1 MERPDTSTLHPG
13 PLAYRWGMVLSRPFF
28 IGVAGGSGSGKTTVA
43 ESLATMVGAEHL
55 ALIPLDA
62 YYVARHHLPIEE
74 RARANYDH
82 PNAFD
87 WDLLDEHLAFLG
99 AGQTVPVP
107 VYDYTVHDRSSE
119 VLMVAPRR
127 LVVLEG
133 ILVLS
138 EARIR
143 ERLDLKVF
151 VDIDADLRFIRRME
165 RDVAQRGRSPQ
176 SVVDQY
182 LDTVRPSHMQFVEPS
197 KRYAD
202 VIVPHGGRNDA
213 AVDVLVARLRE
224 LVADL

>member
-1 MERPDTSTLHPG
+1 VEPADTSTLHG
-13 PLAYRWGMVLSRPFF
+13 EVLTYGGSMVSRRPFF

-43 ESLATMVGAEHL
+43 DRLATMLGAEHL

-62 YYVARHHLPIEE
+62 YYVARSEQSIAE
-74 RARANYDH
+74 RSQANYDH

-87 WDLLDEHLAFLG
+87 WELLDTHLALLG
-99 AGQTVPVP
+99 GGKPAPVP
-107 VYDYTVHDRSSE
+107 VYDYAIHDRSPH
-119 VLMVAPRR
+119 VDMVVPRSI
-127 LVVLEG
+127 VVLEG

-143 ERLDLKVF
+143 DRLDLKVF
-151 VDIDADLRFIRRME
+151 VDIDADLRFIRRLE
-165 RDVAQRGRSPQ
+165 RDVAERARSAE
-176 SVVDQY
+176 SVVEQY
-182 LDTVRPSHMQFVEPS
+182 LTTVRPSHLQFVEPS

-213 AVDVLVARLRE
+213 AIELLVARLRE

>member
-1 MERPDTSTLHPG
+1 
-13 PLAYRWGMVLSRPFF
+13 MVLPRPFF

-43 ESLATMVGAEHL
+43 ERLATMLGGEHL
-55 ALIPLDA
+55 ALLPLDA
-62 YYVARHHLPIEE
+62 YYVARPHQSIDE
-74 RARANYDH
+74 RAQANYDH

-87 WDLLDEHLAFLG
+87 WDLLDEHLALLG
-99 AGQTVPVP
+99 RGQPIPVP
-107 VYDYTVHDRSSE
+107 VYDYAVHDRSPE
-119 VLMVAPRR
+119 VHMVAPRHI
-127 LVVLEG
+127 VVLEG

-151 VDIDADLRFIRRME
+151 VDIDADLRFIRRLQ
-165 RDVAQRGRSPQ
+165 RDLTERGRTSH
-176 SVVDQY
+176 SVVEQY
-182 LDTVRPSHMQFVEPS
+182 LTTVRPSHLQFVEPS

-213 AVDVLVARLRE
+213 AVEVLVARLRE

>member
-1 MERPDTSTLHPG
+1 
-13 PLAYRWGMVLSRPFF
+13 MVAAQPFF

-43 ESLATMVGAEHL
+43 DRLATMLGGEHL

-62 YYVARHHLPIEE
+62 YYVARPHQSMEE
-74 RARANYDH
+74 RSQANYDH

-87 WDLLDEHLAFLG
+87 WELLDQHLERLA
-99 AGQTVPVP
+99 AGFPVPVP
-107 VYDYTVHDRSSE
+107 VYDYAAHDRSAQ
-119 VLMVAPRR
+119 VAMVAPRR
-127 LVVLEG
+127 IVVLEG

-143 ERLDLKVF
+143 DRLDLKVY
-151 VDIDADLRFIRRME
+151 VDIDADLRFIRRLQ
-165 RDVAQRGRSPQ
+165 RDLDERGRTSH
-176 SVVDQY
+176 SVVQQY
-182 LDTVRPSHMQFVEPS
+182 LDTVRPSHLQFVEPS

-213 AVDVLVARLRE
+213 AVELLVARLRE

>member
-1 MERPDTSTLHPG
+1 
-13 PLAYRWGMVLSRPFF
+13 MVSRRPFF

-43 ESLATMVGAEHL
+43 DRLATMLGAEHL

-62 YYVARHHLPIEE
+62 YYVARSEQTIEE
-74 RARANYDH
+74 RSQANYDH

-87 WDLLDEHLAFLG
+87 WELLDTHLALLG
-99 AGQTVPVP
+99 GGKPAPVP
-107 VYDYTVHDRSSE
+107 VYDYAIHDRSST
-119 VLMVAPRR
+119 VDMVVPRSI
-127 LVVLEG
+127 VVLEG

-143 ERLDLKVF
+143 DRLDLKVF
-151 VDIDADLRFIRRME
+151 VDIDADLRFIRRLE
-165 RDVAQRGRSPQ
+165 RDVAERARSPQ
-176 SVVDQY
+176 SVVEQY
-182 LDTVRPSHMQFVEPS
+182 LNTVRPSHLQFVEPS

-213 AVDVLVARLRE
+213 AVELLVARLRE

>member
-1 MERPDTSTLHPG
+1 MALP
-13 PLAYRWGMVLSRPFF
+13 RPFF

-43 ESLATMVGAEHL
+43 ERLATMVGAEHL

-62 YYVARHHLPIEE
+62 YYVARTHLPIEE
-74 RARANYDH
+74 RAQVNYDH

-87 WDLLDEHLAFLG
+87 WELLDDHLAQLG
-99 AGQTVPVP
+99 GGQPVPVP
-107 VYDYTVHDRSSE
+107 VYDYAVHDRSDE
-119 VLMVAPRR
+119 VRMVAPRR

-143 ERLDLKVF
+143 ERLDLKVY

-165 RDVAQRGRSPQ
+165 RDVTYRGRSAH
-176 SVVDQY
+176 SVVQQY
-182 LDTVRPSHMQFVEPS
+182 LETVRPSHLQFVEPS

-224 LVADL
+224 LVAGL

>member
-1 MERPDTSTLHPG
+1 
-13 PLAYRWGMVLSRPFF
+13 MVLPRPFF

-43 ESLATMVGAEHL
+43 ERLATMLGGEHL

-62 YYVARHHLPIEE
+62 YYVARSHQSLDE

-82 PNAFD
+82 PHAFD
-87 WDLLDEHLAFLG
+87 WDLLDDHLAQLG
-99 AGQTVPVP
+99 RGQSIPVP
-107 VYDYTVHDRSSE
+107 VYDYAQHDRSAE
-119 VLMVAPRR
+119 VAMVAPRR
-127 LVVLEG
+127 IVVLEG

-151 VDIDADLRFIRRME
+151 VDIDADLRFIRRLQ
-165 RDVAQRGRSPQ
+165 RDLTERGRTSE
-176 SVVDQY
+176 SVVEQY
-182 LDTVRPSHMQFVEPS
+182 LTTVRPSHLQFVEPS

-213 AVDVLVARLRE
+213 AVEVLVARLRE
-224 LVADL
+224 LVAGL